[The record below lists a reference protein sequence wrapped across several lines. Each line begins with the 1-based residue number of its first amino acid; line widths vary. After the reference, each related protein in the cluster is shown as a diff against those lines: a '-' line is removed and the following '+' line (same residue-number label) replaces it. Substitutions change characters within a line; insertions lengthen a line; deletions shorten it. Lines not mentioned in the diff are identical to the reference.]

1 MRELAV
7 TRARYGYRKIT
18 VLLHREGFP
27 QSMKVIYRIYR
38 EEGLSLRYRARRRL
52 KSQATRPRRICRRPD
67 EAWSMDFVSDQLAN
81 GSRFRCLTILD
92 VFTRECIA
100 IEVGRQLKG
109 TDVVAVLNKLR
120 LANRTPTKVFVDN
133 GSEFTS
139 QIMDLWAYHR
149 GVKIEFSRPGKPT
162 DNAFVESFNGTF
174 RDECL
179 NAHWFE
185 SLENARMQI
194 DGWRIEYNE
203 SRPHRALGEIPP
215 AEFARRYRASSSMT
229 VEKRAAD

>member
-1 MRELAV
+1 VVKPDPKRQIVNYFKAKYPVSERRACRMAGISRTIYSYKSHRNPHTALRMRMRELAV
-7 TRARYGYRKIT
+7 ARARYGYRKIT

-38 EEGLSLRYRARRRL
+38 EEGLSLRYRSRRRS
-52 KSQATRPRRICRRPD
+52 KAQATRPQRICRRPD

-92 VFTRECIA
+92 VFTRECMA

-109 TDVVAVLNKLR
+109 TDVVAVLSKLR

-139 QIMDLWAYHR
+139 QIMDLWA
-149 GVKIEFSRPGKPT
+149 
-162 DNAFVESFNGTF
+162 
-174 RDECL
+174 
-179 NAHWFE
+179 
-185 SLENARMQI
+185 
-194 DGWRIEYNE
+194 
-203 SRPHRALGEIPP
+203 
-215 AEFARRYRASSSMT
+215 
-229 VEKRAAD
+229 